1 MALITLQN
9 VCKKYDTKVVLDD
22 VSLNIHSGQKIA
34 ILGQNGQGKTTLMN
48 AITKAVDIDSGEISL
63 DSSITIEKLDQN
75 PKFDDSHTVRQAIKS
90 QLVDISKAVQQ
101 YDEISLQLSTD
112 YENKELLARHSQLG
126 NFLDHIDGWD
136 IENKIQRVMMEFQ
149 LVQFQDKL
157 VQTLS
162 GGEQRRVGLSAVIL
176 KNPDVLLLD
185 EPTNH
190 LDVYMVEYLENYLLK
205 SKSTI
210 LFISHDRY
218 FIDSIATNIY
228 EIDEGRIQKYKG
240 GYTEYL
246 TQKEQ
251 LLNNMQ
257 KEQTNLQKRLK
268 EEILWMQKGVQARRK
283 RNERRKKE
291 YLQLKE
297 FVKTN
302 PSKIKKMAVDLQRE
316 QRVFNGEKAINKKKL
331 LYNIKDISKSIAD
344 RQLIKNFTTTI
355 RQKDCIAIVGPN
367 GCGKSTLLNIL
378 IDKLQPDSGSI
389 KRGEF
394 DIGYFDQNRQMLNDD
409 DTLIETFCPN
419 GGEHIKLADGR
430 EPHVYGYLK
439 GFLFD
444 KGQLDK
450 KIGALSGGEKN
461 RVALALLF
469 TKKTQLLILDEPTND
484 LDIPTINILE
494 QYLCNYQGAI
504 LFVSHDRYF
513 VDKIAQK
520 LFVFE
525 NDGNIIESYWEYSHY
540 LSYQKSLTQIHDM
553 DAHSPKAPKKMRDT
567 VPKLPKLS
575 YHDKKQ
581 LESLPQIIENL
592 EQKIQLIQQCMQNK
606 DCYETKGLVQLSV
619 ELDDTTKDYD
629 KQVERYLEL
638 EQKREDIEDATR

>member
-9 VCKKYDTKVVLDD
+9 VCKKYDTKIVLDD

-90 QLVDISKAVQQ
+90 QLVDISKAVHQ
-101 YDEISLQLSTD
+101 YDEISLQLATD
-112 YENKELLARHSQLG
+112 YENKELLARHSELG

-136 IENKIQRVMMEFQ
+136 IENKIQRVMMEFK

-190 LDVYMVEYLENYLLK
+190 LDVYMVEYLENYLSK

-240 GYTEYL
+240 GYTDYL

-251 LLNNMQ
+251 HISNMQ
-257 KEQTNLQKRLK
+257 KEQTNLQKKLK

-316 QRVFNGEKAINKKKL
+316 QRVFNGEKATNKKKL
-331 LYNIKDISKSIAD
+331 LYNIKNIDKSIAD

-378 IDKLQPDSGSI
+378 IDKLQPDNGSI

-394 DIGYFDQNRQMLNDD
+394 DIGYFDQNREMLNDD

-494 QYLCNYQGAI
+494 QYLSNYQGAI

-525 NDGNIIESYWEYSHY
+525 NDGDIIESYWEYSHY

-553 DAHSPKAPKKMRDT
+553 HTQAPKAPKKVRDI
-567 VPKLPKLS
+567 VSKLPKLS

-581 LESLPQIIENL
+581 LKSLPQIIENL
-592 EQKIQLIQQCMQNK
+592 EQKIQQIQQCMENK
-606 DCYETKGLVQLSV
+606 DCYETKGLVQLSTQ
-619 ELDDTTKDYD
+619 LDDTTKDYD

>member
-1 MALITLQN
+1 
-9 VCKKYDTKVVLDD
+9 
-22 VSLNIHSGQKIA
+22 
-34 ILGQNGQGKTTLMN
+34 
-48 AITKAVDIDSGEISL
+48 
-63 DSSITIEKLDQN
+63 
-75 PKFDDSHTVRQAIKS
+75 
-90 QLVDISKAVQQ
+90 
-101 YDEISLQLSTD
+101 
-112 YENKELLARHSQLG
+112 
-126 NFLDHIDGWD
+126 
-136 IENKIQRVMMEFQ
+136 
-149 LVQFQDKL
+149 
-157 VQTLS
+157 
-162 GGEQRRVGLSAVIL
+162 
-176 KNPDVLLLD
+176 
-185 EPTNH
+185 
-190 LDVYMVEYLENYLLK
+190 
-205 SKSTI
+205 
-210 LFISHDRY
+210 
-218 FIDSIATNIY
+218 
-228 EIDEGRIQKYKG
+228 
-240 GYTEYL
+240 
-246 TQKEQ
+246 
-251 LLNNMQ
+251 MQ
-257 KEQTNLQKRLK
+257 KTQENLKRKLK
-268 EEILWMQKGVQARRK
+268 EEMLWMQKGVQARRK

-331 LYNIKDISKSIAD
+331 LYDIKDISKSIAD

-394 DIGYFDQNRQMLNDD
+394 NIGYFDQNRQMLNDD

-444 KGQLDK
+444 KDQLDK

-494 QYLCNYQGAI
+494 QYLCNYQGAV

-520 LFVFE
+520 LFIFE
-525 NDGNIIESYWEYSHY
+525 NDGDIIESYWEYSHY
-540 LSYQKSLTQIHDM
+540 LSYKKSLKQIHDM
-553 DAHSPKAPKKMRDT
+553 DTKVPKTPKKIGHT
-567 VPKLPKLS
+567 VSKLPKLS

-581 LESLPQIIENL
+581 LESLPQIIEKL

-606 DCYETKGLVQLSV
+606 DCYETKGLIRLSV
-619 ELDDTTKDYD
+619 EFDDTTKEYD
-629 KQVERYLEL
+629 KQVERYLQL